1 MSDQFLSPAPK
12 GLEERILEL
21 FGGPSNAAEWMQN
34 KDLEAM
40 ERRNEMRAELEAAG
54 GGPLLDRPIPG
65 ANPEVP
71 TVGDALLGALMSA
84 APMAGLVGRTAGG
97 GNAPARAPG
106 SRTLKDYVEPFKG
119 NQYVTAF
126 RAGRAEGG
134 WGPNDTFTASDFK
147 MHARMASNQE
157 AAKLLERGV
166 KEGSVEVVGT
176 KSHYEGGT
184 GRQGQPL
191 SMKRL
196 NKVYRILPETK
207 PHDAPGSGTL
217 GDYVELFSGGGTGA
231 NWTTDPKR
239 AASFARNPDD
249 VLRVIVPRS
258 VFEAGNKEAAKFGQP
273 SRFDAVL
280 PGEWANKATRTRVE
294 PDVYTIEQ
302 PTGPTVSAEAARK
315 VVEDRI
321 AARTRIG
328 WKPEKTGK
336 ALRRYAGGKIP
347 KGMGD

>member
-12 GLEERILEL
+12 SLEERILEL

-71 TVGDALLGALMSA
+71 TVSDALLGSLMAA

-106 SRTLKDYVEPFKG
+106 SRT
-119 NQYVTAF
+119 
-126 RAGRAEGG
+126 
-134 WGPNDTFTASDFK
+134 
-147 MHARMASNQE
+147 H
-157 AAKLLERGV
+157 
-166 KEGSVEVVGT
+166 
-176 KSHYEGGT
+176 
-184 GRQGQPL
+184 
-191 SMKRL
+191 
-196 NKVYRILPETK
+196 
-207 PHDAPGSGTL
+207 

-249 VLRVIVPRS
+249 VLRVKVPRS

-280 PGEWANKATRTRVE
+280 PGEWANKATRTRIE
-294 PDVYTIEQ
+294 PDVYVIKE
-302 PTGPTVSAEAARK
+302 
-315 VVEDRI
+315 
-321 AARTRIG
+321 
-328 WKPEKTGK
+328 
-336 ALRRYAGGKIP
+336 
-347 KGMGD
+347 